1 MDSKLIDKEI
11 AARCKGK
18 LTEKRIKMC
27 SIARE
32 MKMSQNAIYQKMLG
46 NSPLTVAELA
56 TIAAICRFT
65 REDVNFI
72 IFGM

>member
-1 MDSKLIDKEI
+1 MDQKMNDKQI

-27 SIARE
+27 SVARE

-46 NSPLTVAELA
+46 NSPLTVSELA

-72 IFGM
+72 IFG